1 MRPVLISALVVLAGC
16 EGSIVGPPGL
26 GSTNTGAGNGNG
38 SGGGLGGGSGAGT
51 QQPVGELGLVAI
63 RRLNRVQYENALR
76 ALFTGTLGV
85 TLVQQT
91 TYPSASPKTGLASGF
106 SSDSDNGTVSTQDEI
121 LLEDGSEAMAAA
133 FLTNATTLLPQ
144 LCPSLSPGFTDAQV
158 DACVG
163 GFIDDF
169 GRRAFRRS
177 LTASERTAINSL
189 YTSLRA
195 DQSAAE
201 SFSAVLQYFFQ
212 APAFIYRPERGTGT
226 TGVVALTPH
235 ELATRLA
242 FLLTDAPPDAQL
254 LALADDGSLSD
265 GAVLHAQA
273 ERLLGASLT
282 QATLARFVR
291 EWLRIDLL
299 EGLDDL
305 DPNIPAARRDAL
317 LAEVEA
323 LTRNTWSPTRGSLR
337 ELFTTQQMALEA
349 QTDDLY
355 GAPNQG
361 GAGSYTLVTRTDR
374 RGILSSAGFLIAHAP
389 AGHQTPIIRGAF
401 VRKEVL
407 CQPLATLP
415 GNIDINAPLN
425 DTRGLPTARERL
437 SPTTTRAEC
446 SGCHRDINPLGF
458 ALERYDALG
467 RFRTTENGASIDTSG
482 SIAFPVSQEQWD
494 FADGDAFLALAG
506 GSAMTSSCATQRFF
520 RFALGRQVLPTEAP
534 YVQAL
539 SARVGETGGSVQS
552 FVFPLL
558 ESEAFTSFRREEP

>member
-1 MRPVLISALVVLAGC
+1 MMRPALLFTALLLVGC

-26 GSTNTGAGNGNG
+26 GPPGAGNG
-38 SGGGLGGGSGAGT
+38 GGGIGGGTGGGT
-51 QQPVGELGLVAI
+51 TQPAELGLVGI

-76 ALFTGTLGV
+76 ALFPGTIGN
-85 TLVQQT
+85 TLVAQT
-91 TYPSASPKTGLASGF
+91 SYPSASPKTGLASGF

-121 LLEDGSEAMAAA
+121 LLEDGSEFMAAA
-133 FLTNATTLLPQ
+133 FMTNASSLLPQ
-144 LCPSLSPGFTDAQV
+144 LCPSLAPGFTDAQV

-169 GRRAFRRS
+169 GRRAFRRP
-177 LTASERTAINSL
+177 LTATERTNINAL
-189 YTSLRA
+189 YTTLRVE
-195 DQSAAE
+195 QSAAE

-212 APAFIYRPERGTGT
+212 APAFIYRPEKGTGT
-226 TGVVALTPH
+226 TGVVALTSH

-242 FLLTDAPPDAQL
+242 FLLTDAPPDATL
-254 LALADDGSLSD
+254 LALADDGTLSD
-265 GAVLHAQA
+265 PAVLHAQA
-273 ERLLGASLT
+273 ERLLGATLT
-282 QATLARFVR
+282 QATLGRFVR
-291 EWLRIDLL
+291 EWLRVDLL
-299 EGLDDL
+299 ESIDDM
-305 DPNIPAARRDAL
+305 DPNLPAARRDAL

-323 LTRNTWSPTRGSLR
+323 LTRNSWSPTRGSMV

-361 GAGSYTLVTRTDR
+361 GAGSFNLVTRTDR

-437 SPTTTRAEC
+437 SPTTTRGEC

-467 RFRTTENGASIDTSG
+467 RFRTTENGATIDTSG
-482 SIAFPVSQEQWD
+482 SINFPITGEQWD
-494 FADGDAFLALAG
+494 FTDGDAFLAVAG
-506 GSAMTSSCATQRFF
+506 ASPMTASCATQRYF
-520 RFALGRQVLPTEAP
+520 RFALGRQLLPAELP
-534 YVQAL
+534 YLPAL
-539 SARVGETGGSVQS
+539 NARVNETGGSVQS

>member
-1 MRPVLISALVVLAGC
+1 MRPALPSLLLAALVGFGC
-16 EGSIVGPPGL
+16 EGSIVGPPGI
-26 GSTNTGAGNGNG
+26 GGPNGAGNGG
-38 SGGGLGGGSGAGT
+38 GIGGGTGGGNG
-51 QQPVGELGLVAI
+51 QPAELGLVAI

-76 ALFTGTLGV
+76 ALFPGGLGSSFV
-85 TLVQQT
+85 ALT

-121 LLEDGSEAMAAA
+121 LLEDGSELMATA
-133 FLTNATTLLPQ
+133 FITNATSLLPQ
-144 LCPSLSPGFTDAQV
+144 LCTSLAPGFTDAQV
-158 DACVG
+158 DACVA

-169 GRRAFRRS
+169 GRRAFRRP
-177 LTASERTAINSL
+177 LTATERTNVNAL
-189 YTSLRA
+189 YTTLRA

-212 APAFIYRPERGTGT
+212 APAFIYRPEKGTGT

-242 FLLTDAPPDAQL
+242 FLLTDAPPDTTL
-254 LALADDGSLSD
+254 LALADDGTLSD
-265 GAVLHAQA
+265 PAVLHAQA

-291 EWLRIDLL
+291 EWLRVDLL
-299 EGLDDL
+299 EAIDDM

-323 LTRNTWSPTRGSLR
+323 LTRNAWSPTRGSMR

-361 GAGSYTLVTRTDR
+361 GAGSFNLVARTDR

-437 SPTTTRAEC
+437 SPTTTRGDC

-458 ALERYDALG
+458 ALERYDSLG
-467 RFRTTENGASIDTSG
+467 RFRTTENGAPIDSSG
-482 SIAFPVSQEQWD
+482 SISFPITGEQWD
-494 FADGDAFLALAG
+494 FVDGDGFLATAG
-506 GSAMTSSCATQRFF
+506 ASPMTASCATQRYF
-520 RFALGRQVLPTEAP
+520 RFALGRPLLPAEAP
-534 YVQAL
+534 YL
-539 SARVGETGGSVQS
+539 SSLGERVSETGGSVQS

-558 ESEAFTSFRREEP
+558 ESEAFTSFRREAP